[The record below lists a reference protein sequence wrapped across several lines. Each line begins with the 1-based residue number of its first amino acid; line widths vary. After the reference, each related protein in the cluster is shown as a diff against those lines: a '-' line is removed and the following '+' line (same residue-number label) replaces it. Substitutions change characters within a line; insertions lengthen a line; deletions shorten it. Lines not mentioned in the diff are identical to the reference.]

1 MQPDMNDIIHALRER
16 LLQPLPGRAA
26 QERMTGRLRPLP
38 DVIPDNARDSA
49 VLQLLY
55 PIDNEMHLLFIRRTE
70 DGRAHS
76 GQISFPGGRHEPE
89 DASFMITALREA
101 EEEVGIVAAE
111 VEVLGGLT
119 PLYIPVSYFMVH
131 PFVAW
136 SPRRPD
142 YLPSKHE
149 VSEILEIPISHLFN
163 HRNKI
168 TTDVKPSSMP
178 GTTLTVPAYNLPDG
192 TFIWGATAMMLSEL
206 EEVFP
211 NQNP

>member
-1 MQPDMNDIIHALRER
+1 MNDIIHALRER
-16 LLQPLPGRAA
+16 LLQPLPGRTA
-26 QERMTGRLRPLP
+26 QERMTGRLKPLP
-38 DVIPDNARDSA
+38 EVIPDNARDSA

-55 PIDNEMHLLFIRRTE
+55 PLHDELHLLFIRRTE

-89 DASFMITALREA
+89 DATFMITALREA
-101 EEEVGIVAAE
+101 EEEVGIIAGE
-111 VEVLGGLT
+111 VDVLGGLT
-119 PLYIPVSYFMVH
+119 PLYIPVSFFMVH

-136 SPRRPD
+136 CPHRPK

-163 HRNKI
+163 QQNKI
-168 TTDVKPSSMP
+168 ITNVQPASMP
-178 GTTLTVPAYNLPDG
+178 GTKFTVPAYDLPDG

-206 EEVFP
+206 EEVFQGLLP
-211 NQNP
+211 